1 MHWISFHGNRYQW
14 KKQCWRKYPAGGHS
28 NNEQMSIPQRRR
40 LHVGVWSQRP
50 GGKGQEP
57 ALCEGLVE
65 VNHWLFLVPAKSVR
79 VALEF
84 YERQQCK
91 GWAVLQR
98 MQFRWGWSRYRK
110 EWQHVAG
117 KSPEVEHSLF
127 SHGWSFRLNL
137 FSHVLCMTFLS
148 QLVCGKYFLGQ
159 TVDKYFLECFV
170 CDESLSEVTIV
181 EPGIHSSQPLSL
193 RIWSENSFL
202 GRSISSGHP
211 CSFLFFLFFVCFSPN
226 LGWLYLTSSEDTNR
240 SFHSMPPSSAQSDWL
255 LLMGCHPANPPL

>member
-117 KSPEVEHSLF
+117 KSPEVEHS
-127 SHGWSFRLNL
+127 
-137 FSHVLCMTFLS
+137 FLS
-148 QLVCGKYFLGQ
+148 RLVFLIES
-159 TVDKYFLECFV
+159 FLSCFV
-170 CDESLSEVTIV
+170 YDFSLTIGLWQIFSWTNRWQIFSRMFCLWRIF
-181 EPGIHSSQPLSL
+181 ERSYNCWTRYPLFPAALSPDLEWKQFSWPFNFIRSSL
-193 RIWSENSFL
+193 
-202 GRSISSGHP
+202 
-211 CSFLFFLFFVCFSPN
+211 FLF
-226 LGWLYLTSSEDTNR
+226 
-240 SFHSMPPSSAQSDWL
+240 
-255 LLMGCHPANPPL
+255 